1 MSGLSVTQLSLAQP
15 GAQDEWMTGTHPM
28 SGVGGFPGPP
38 PFVPSWNATRLLI
51 PGPCE
56 PSCPV
61 VANPGRTALGMPI
74 ALSAP
79 PAGSGADREGRCHAG
94 DDLAR

>member
-38 PFVPSWNATRLLI
+38 PFVPSWNATRLLRQV
-51 PGPCE
+51 PRPCE

-61 VANPGRTALGMPI
+61 VGKSWPDCVGNADRLERTACGLR
-74 ALSAP
+74 
-79 PAGSGADREGRCHAG
+79 SG
-94 DDLAR
+94 